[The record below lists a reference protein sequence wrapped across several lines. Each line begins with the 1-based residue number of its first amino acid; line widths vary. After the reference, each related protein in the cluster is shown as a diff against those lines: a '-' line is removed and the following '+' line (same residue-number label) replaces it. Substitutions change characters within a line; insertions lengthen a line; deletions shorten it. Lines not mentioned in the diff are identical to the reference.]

1 MAAEGSFKST
11 VRVSIT
17 NFLDSGSIVAGS
29 AGLTLWTSHFG
40 LNSFAVGLLG
50 ALSANAFGAAFGA
63 LIGGPLS
70 DKFGRKVIYTYDM
83 LVYMVGTIL
92 VMFAINFPMLLVGFL
107 VTGLAV
113 GAGVP
118 ASWTYIS
125 ETSND
130 DARAKN
136 IGVSQFA
143 WSLGPAVIYTLAVLL
158 SPLGLMG
165 NRILFGFLT
174 VVAFIAWNLQRGLGE
189 SKAWE
194 EEKARAK
201 ASGIKQHPYR
211 TLFSNH
217 TSVKWLMFLIGVY
230 MFWNLVA
237 GAMGFFMPYVY
248 ETAGGISN
256 KSADI
261 LQAVLWIL
269 TALATYYG
277 FAKFGDKVNHRI
289 FFFAGA
295 AMAAA
300 SWVVLTFVGM
310 QQSWSLWAFV
320 ILWGLSAG
328 IGAQAWY
335 ALWATELFPT
345 QFRAGSQG
353 VMFFVVRASAGIWS
367 IIFPTVL
374 NSLGFTVAGICMIGL
389 LLVSLVIGTIWT
401 PQTKDKSLEEITL
414 EQYGPDFVE
423 GETANSAHHDNQ
435 RLDSEPNGNVVLPK
449 TGSTK

>member
-1 MAAEGSFKST
+1 
-11 VRVSIT
+11 
-17 NFLDSGSIVAGS
+17 
-29 AGLTLWTSHFG
+29 
-40 LNSFAVGLLG
+40 
-50 ALSANAFGAAFGA
+50 
-63 LIGGPLS
+63 
-70 DKFGRKVIYTYDM
+70 M
-83 LVYMVGTIL
+83 LVQKKHRCFPVCL
-92 VMFAINFPMLLVGFL
+92 VIGSSSNLHASRFTFTTRTDGQPDSLWFSNCCGFH
-107 VTGLAV
+107 
-113 GAGVP
+113 
-118 ASWTYIS
+118 
-125 ETSND
+125 
-130 DARAKN
+130 R
-136 IGVSQFA
+136 
-143 WSLGPAVIYTLAVLL
+143 
-158 SPLGLMG
+158 
-165 NRILFGFLT
+165 
-174 VVAFIAWNLQRGLGE
+174 WNLQRGLGE

-289 FFFAGA
+289 FFFTGA